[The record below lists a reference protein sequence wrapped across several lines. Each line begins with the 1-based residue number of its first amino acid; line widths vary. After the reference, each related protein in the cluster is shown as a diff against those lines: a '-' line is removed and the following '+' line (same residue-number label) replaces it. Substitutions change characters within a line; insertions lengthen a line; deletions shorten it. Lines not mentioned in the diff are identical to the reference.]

1 LRNTVAR
8 AIAWSSPRT
17 TPVTVYLWH
26 WRLGAL
32 SKQEGASDY
41 PADSGFMITDRT

>member
-1 LRNTVAR
+1 VGR

-17 TPVTVYLWH
+17 TPATVYLWH
-26 WRLGAL
+26 WGLGAL

-41 PADSGFMITDRT
+41 PADSGFRIRDKT